1 LNWALTKGEAMA
13 TSLDYAPLPGEVQKR
28 VLERIKTIKY

>member
-1 LNWALTKGEAMA
+1 LTKGETMA
-13 TSLDYAPLPGEVQKR
+13 STLDYAPLPDAVQQR